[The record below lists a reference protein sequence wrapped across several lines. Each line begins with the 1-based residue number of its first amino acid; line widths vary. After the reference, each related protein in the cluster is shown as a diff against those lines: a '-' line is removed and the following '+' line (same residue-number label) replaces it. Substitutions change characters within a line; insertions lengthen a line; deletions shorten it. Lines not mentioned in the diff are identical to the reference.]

1 MRTSTAKSELSNL
14 RCKAQTFALKLTET
28 ENKHAIRQN
37 LMHNVRVHVHSVCWS
52 NFLMTKS

>member
-1 MRTSTAKSELSNL
+1 MRTSMAKGELSNL

-37 LMHNVRVHVHSVCWS
+37 LIAQCQSPCAQC
-52 NFLMTKS
+52 LLE